1 MLESEI
7 KGLKEEVALLREA
20 IRVLTYAMGNNGQA
34 PTMPIEAADK
44 VEVSNVEEKDAP
56 VFPDT
61 DVESKEA
68 ESAITADEVQ
78 TLCMTIVRKD
88 RTKKTKVKE
97 LIAEFG
103 ASLVKDVPADKLPE
117 LKTKL
122 EAL

>member
-7 KGLKEEVALLREA
+7 KGLKEEVALLRET
-20 IRVLTYAMGNNGQA
+20 IRVLIYAMGHNGQA
-34 PTMPIEAADK
+34 PAIPIEAADK
-44 VEVSNVEEKDAP
+44 VELPNVEDKDAP
-56 VFPDT
+56 VFPD
-61 DVESKEA
+61 A
-68 ESAITADEVQ
+68 ESAVSADEVQ

-103 ASLVKDVPADKLPE
+103 ASLVKDVPVNKLPE
-117 LKTKL
+117 LKSKL

>member
-44 VEVSNVEEKDAP
+44 VEVSNVEDKDAP
-56 VFPDT
+56 VFPDA
-61 DVESKEA
+61 DAELK
-68 ESAITADEVQ
+68 ESAPTITADDVQ

-88 RTKKTKVKE
+88 RSKKTKVKE

-103 ASLVKDVPADKLPE
+103 ASLVKDVPADKLPD
-117 LKTKL
+117 LKAKL
-122 EAL
+122 EAI

>member
-20 IRVLTYAMGNNGQA
+20 IRVLTYAMGSNGQA
-34 PTMPIEAADK
+34 PAMPIEAADK
-44 VEVSNVEEKDAP
+44 VEVSNVEDKDAP
-56 VFPDT
+56 VFPDA
-61 DVESKEA
+61 DAEPKEA
-68 ESAITADEVQ
+68 EPTITADDVQ

-88 RTKKTKVKE
+88 RSKKAKVKE

-103 ASLVKDVPADKLPE
+103 ASLVKDVPADKLPD
-117 LKTKL
+117 LKAKL